1 MKKSRRVAAAINSKP
16 VTPKPNPRWGREE
29 ETEIFANKVRLFRQ
43 GKISDDDF
51 RRFRLQHGAYGS
63 RLRMDYSMVRI
74 KVPGGEITPE
84 QLEKIASLSEAF
96 SIGSAHVSTRQ
107 NIQLHWVQLEDVSEV
122 MRGLVEVGLTTREAC
137 GNSVRNVMCSHFAG
151 VCPSEAF
158 DSTPYSKAIAR
169 FLLRNPMCQNLPRK
183 FKINFSC
190 CDNHGLVRIADIG
203 LVPAIK
209 SSTENDSGETI
220 RGFKIYLG
228 GGLGAASFIG
238 HLLEDFTSE
247 DRVLATCMATIRL
260 FDRHGNRQN
269 MARNRMRYLVH
280 EIGWEKFQ
288 KMVLQERS
296 IVEMTTSHSTAQ
308 LYDVKSHEDTRQ
320 LLPKA
325 PRIMSKLPMLNLKV
339 TKDSSGFDRWLHTN
353 AVPQKQEGYFT
364 AFITLGA
371 GDITASQL
379 RILASAIRDY
389 SAEAVARNTAH
400 QNFALR
406 YVRETDL
413 PNLYEKLASAGLANP
428 GALTIASAVGCSGTT
443 SCNLAI
449 TNSHRLAKEVQRKFL
464 ELGLDIDDSLRDAT
478 IKISGCPNS
487 CGQHEIAT
495 IGFFG
500 GATRMN
506 NTMTPTYT
514 MLFGGSAGEAGEL
527 GKAVMRVPA
536 KRVIDTTLKIIEL
549 YKNERGAVT
558 TGGDDDDDETLH
570 QWIIRLVKGQGSGS
584 IKNIEDMKAALGQVI
599 QLPPS
604 PQQNPDDYRDY
615 GSDSSFTAK
624 TARGECAA

>member
-506 NTMTPTYT
+506 NMMTPTYT

>member
-1 MKKSRRVAAAINSKP
+1 MKKPTVNPRQKGVSL
-16 VTPKPNPRWGREE
+16 PKPNPKWGREE
-29 ETEIFANKVRLFRQ
+29 ETEVFAKKVKLFRQ
-43 GKISDDDF
+43 DKISEDDF

-137 GNSVRNVMCSHFAG
+137 GNTVRNVMCSHFSG

-158 DSTPYSKAIAR
+158 DATPYAKAIAR

-190 CDNHGLVRIADIG
+190 CDSRGLVRVADIG
-203 LVPAIK
+203 LVPTVK
-209 SSTENDSGETI
+209 KLSSEMTTTKTENTGERI

-238 HLLEDFTSE
+238 HLLEDFTPE
-247 DRVLATCMATIRL
+247 YRLLATCMATIRL
-260 FDRHGNRQN
+260 FDRHGNREN

-280 EIGWEKFQ
+280 EMGWERFQ
-288 KMVLQERS
+288 RMVLKERS
-296 IVEMTTSHSTAQ
+296 IVEMTTSYLTEQ
-308 LYDVKSHEDTRQ
+308 LFDVKSHEDTRQ
-320 LLPKA
+320 LPKSSG
-325 PRIMSKLPMLNLKV
+325 RMTTMTKLPMLNVNV
-339 TKDSSGFDRWLHTN
+339 TKDSPGFERWLHTN

-364 AFITLGA
+364 AFVTLGA

-379 RILASAIRDY
+379 RTLASVIRDY
-389 SAEAVARNTAH
+389 STEGVARNTPQ

-413 PNLYEKLASAGLANP
+413 PNLYEKLASIGLANP

-449 TNSHRLAKEVQRKFL
+449 TNSHRLAKEVQRRFL
-464 ELGLDIDDSLRDAT
+464 ELGLDVDDSLRDAT

-500 GATRMN
+500 GASRIGT
-506 NTMTPTYT
+506 TMAPTYT
-514 MLFGGSAGEAGEL
+514 MLFGGSAGEQGNL
-527 GKAVMRVPA
+527 GKAIMRVPA
-536 KRVIDTTLKIIEL
+536 RKVIDTIEEIIKT
-549 YKNERGAVT
+549 YKNEKHNGQ
-558 TGGDDDDDETLH
+558 TLN
-570 QWIIRLVKGQGSGS
+570 QWINRIVNGEGTGDIR
-584 IKNIEDMKAALGQVI
+584 NIEDMKRLLLRVT
-599 QLPPS
+599 QLPSIEIEPEL
-604 PQQNPDDYRDY
+604 YKDY
-615 GSDSSFTAK
+615 GNDVKFTAK